1 MARLTGK
8 NILFIIP
15 KDYYDEDI
23 LDPLIEAMKKEEAE
37 TYIASAKMKEAV
49 GMKTGRQ
56 MPNFLI
62 VDAIEGIIGDSYV
75 AGGRGTRQVKGV
87 FHGVILVGGK
97 GARSHLWKDELV
109 RLLIADRHR
118 SNMVIGAVGSAVP
131 CLSNAGLMDDR
142 EVAVADDKHTKK
154 ALEEMKALMS
164 TDDVTNYERVITG
177 KGPAAVPAF
186 AEAFIAEVAETPLK

>member
-15 KDYYDEDI
+15 KDHYDEDI
-23 LDPLIEAMKKEEAE
+23 LDPLLQAMQDEEAE
-37 TYIASAKMKEAV
+37 TYVASAKMKEAV

-87 FHGVILVGGK
+87 FHGVVLVGGR
-97 GARSHLWKDELV
+97 GARSHLWKDDLV
-109 RLLIADRHR
+109 RLLISDRYR
-118 SNMVIGAVGSAVP
+118 SNMVIGAVGTAVP
-131 CLSNAGLMDDR
+131 CLSKAGLLDEV
-142 EVAVADDKHTKK
+142 EVAVADDKHTRK
-154 ALEEMKALMS
+154 ALEEAKVLMS
-164 TDDVTNYERVITG
+164 TDEVTAYERIITG
-177 KGPAAVPAF
+177 KGPSSVAEF
-186 AEAFIAEVAETPLK
+186 AEKFIAEVEQTPFK